1 MKVAIPRFEEM
12 LAPCYEYSATIAIFT
27 LVGKEVVSQMDFRLE
42 SRNVFDRLRLL
53 RDQQVD
59 VLICGGVQN
68 TFEDML
74 KANGIHVISWVSGS
88 VEDLLEQYLR
98 DELAPRDKRPVS
110 GACAVDQLPKPAG
123 TDQGARKGRTK

>member
-12 LAPCYEYSATIAIFT
+12 VAPCYEYSATIAIFT
-27 LVGKEVVSQMDFRLE
+27 LDGKEVAGQVDFRLE

-88 VEDLLEQYLR
+88 VEGLLEQYLHG
-98 DELAPRDKRPVS
+98 ELVSRAERPESGGCAAKKPRKTEGADK
-110 GACAVDQLPKPAG
+110 AK
-123 TDQGARKGRTK
+123 KGSN

>member
-12 LAPCYEYSATIAIFT
+12 VAPCYEYSATIAIFT
-27 LVGKEVVSQMDFRLE
+27 LEQGEVASQVDFRLE

-68 TFEDML
+68 TFEDMV
-74 KANGIHVISWVSGS
+74 KANGVHVISWVSGG
-88 VEDLLEQYLR
+88 VEKLLEQYLR
-98 DELAPRDKRPVS
+98 GELETGEERPES
-110 GACAVDQLPKPAG
+110 GSCAVMPPEG
-123 TDQGARKGRTK
+123 TDKARKGSN

>member
-1 MKVAIPRFEEM
+1 MKVAIPRFEEQV
-12 LAPCYEYSATIAIFT
+12 APCYEYSATIAIFT
-27 LVGKEVVSQMDFRLE
+27 LEGKNVAGQMDFRLE

-68 TFEDML
+68 TFEDMV
-74 KANGIHVISWVSGS
+74 KASGIHVISWVSGS

-98 DELAPRDKRPVS
+98 GELVS
-110 GACAVDQLPKPAG
+110 RAERLESGSCAVTEPRK
-123 TDQGARKGRTK
+123 TEGADKAKKGRTR

>member
-12 LAPCYEYSATIAIFT
+12 VAPCYEYSATIAIFT
-27 LVGKEVVSQMDFRLE
+27 LEGGEGVNQVDFRLE

-59 VLICGGVQN
+59 VLICGGVQD
-68 TFEDML
+68 TFEDIL

-88 VEDLLEQYLR
+88 VEKLLEQYLLG
-98 DELAPRDKRPVS
+98 ELVPRAERPDA
-110 GACAVDQLPKPAG
+110 GTCAVTQTRRPAG
-123 TDQGARKGRTK
+123 KDKARKGSN

>member
-12 LAPCYEYSATIAIFT
+12 VAPCYEYSATIAIFT
-27 LVGKEVVSQMDFRLE
+27 LDGLELVNQVDFRLE

-59 VLICGGVQN
+59 VLICGGVEN

-74 KANGIHVISWVSGS
+74 KANGVHVISWVSGG
-88 VEDLLEQYLR
+88 VEELLVKYLR
-98 DELAPRDKRPVS
+98 GELVPRDERPDA
-110 GACAVDQLPKPAG
+110 GACPVAPQETEG
-123 TDQGARKGRTK
+123 TDKARKGSN

>member
-1 MKVAIPRFEEM
+1 MKVAIPRFEEKV
-12 LAPCYEYSATIAIFT
+12 APCYEYSATIAIFT
-27 LVGKEVVSQMDFRLE
+27 LDGGEVASQADFRLE

-74 KANGIHVISWVSGS
+74 KASGVHVISWVSGS
-88 VEDLLEQYLR
+88 VEDLLQQYLR
-98 DELAPRDKRPVS
+98 GELVPREERP
-110 GACAVDQLPKPAG
+110 AAG
-123 TDQGARKGRTK
+123 TCPVKDPQNPEGMDKAKKGSNR

>member
-1 MKVAIPRFEEM
+1 MKVAIPRFEEKV
-12 LAPCYEYSATIAIFT
+12 APCYEYSATIAIFT
-27 LVGKEVVSQMDFRLE
+27 LDGKEVASQVDFRLE

-59 VLICGGVQN
+59 VLICGGVQS

-74 KANGIHVISWVSGS
+74 KASGVHVISWVSGS

-98 DELAPRDKRPVS
+98 GELAPRAERP
-110 GACAVDQLPKPAG
+110 AAG
-123 TDQGARKGRTK
+123 TCSVKDPQNPKGTDKAKKGSNR